1 MTQPREALLARFR
14 AGLVERVKTT
24 QRLVDSFQDSK
35 SPESLRQA
43 LGELHT
49 LKGESRM
56 LGLGELSELAH
67 ALETELG
74 TTQRISLALG
84 AFDAMLS
91 ALTTSD
97 GDAALRDAL
106 ERLQGEGRRDSRSP
120 PTGAPA
126 PLSGPTTPPPSAT
139 PEDAAAA
146 PRRAAPEDAAA
157 NRRPN
162 ADARFMQVD
171 AGLIDLLCERVAEL
185 TAAFGQLETNADELL
200 DRQARRAQSAK
211 LTDGFE
217 RCRALLDE
225 ATATAWTLRL
235 MSIEP
240 MLEELARHARTTAA
254 KQQKMVEVQVTAG
267 GVQLER
273 DVADQLWDSLLHLV
287 QNAVD
292 HGLEGPDQR
301 GSKPPVASLHLSAE
315 SVGPSVVLRVEDDG
329 RGIDP
334 SELRR
339 VAAERGVLSGPAAE
353 GLSDADAMELLF
365 EHGFSTRSEASR
377 TSGRGVGLD
386 VVRRR
391 VESLGGTVTIGSAKG
406 LGTCFTLG
414 VPFAITKEKLLVAE
428 LCGAPYGFPARV
440 VRTVLGAQAFPKPG
454 QDSVVRHDGEL
465 LPFRSLCD
473 ALSLPKD
480 ENEAFVL
487 VLELSG
493 KRFAASV
500 GRIVGEREL
509 IRRPAEKLLHQTGIG
524 ASAVL
529 EDGRIVL
536 LPELNYV
543 QRALRARAGQTVA
556 GSISQERRRQ
566 RVLVADDSPV
576 VRELVT
582 EILTAAGLEVEQA
595 DDGSSALESIIQ
607 SEPDLLVSDVEMPRM
622 NGFDL
627 LAEVRRRTQRLP
639 VVMLSTR
646 GSVEDRKR
654 ATRLG
659 ANAYLVKT
667 EFHSESLLEVV
678 RRFVNLQRR

>member
-1 MTQPREALLARFR
+1 MSQPREALLARFR
-14 AGLVERVKTT
+14 AGLVERVRAT
-24 QRLVDSFQDSK
+24 QRLVEEFERVSD
-35 SPESLRQA
+35 PELLQLA

-56 LGLGELSELAH
+56 LGLSELSELAH

-74 TTQRISLALG
+74 STRRFSLTLG
-84 AFDAMLS
+84 AFDAML
-91 ALTTSD
+91 ALLTGNDGGSD
-97 GDAALRDAL
+97 AVGAALVS
-106 ERLQGEGRRDSRSP
+106 LQGERR
-120 PTGAPA
+120 
-126 PLSGPTTPPPSAT
+126 TTSIPPSAA
-139 PEDAAAA
+139 ESDAELELERHEPAPAAA
-146 PRRAAPEDAAA
+146 PERRKKAAD
-157 NRRPN
+157 
-162 ADARFMQVD
+162 RFMQVD
-171 AGLIDLLCERVAEL
+171 AALIDLLCERVAEL
-185 TAAFGQLETNADELL
+185 TAAFGQLETSADALIDRNA
-200 DRQARRAQSAK
+200 RHTRTAK

-225 ATATAWTLRL
+225 ATSTAWTLRL
-235 MSIEP
+235 VSLDP
-240 MLEELARHARTTAA
+240 LLEELARHARRAA
-254 KQQKMVEVQVTAG
+254 ENQRKLVEVEAVAG

-292 HGLEGPDQR
+292 HGIEEPDQR
-301 GSKPPVASLHLSAE
+301 GTKPPVARLRLSAE

-334 SELRR
+334 AQVRR
-339 VAAERGVLSGPAAE
+339 AAVERGVVTAEAASE
-353 GLSDADAMELLF
+353 LSDAQATDLLF
-365 EHGFSTRSEASR
+365 EHGFSTRSVASR

-391 VESLGGTVTIGSAKG
+391 VESLGGNVGIESQPG
-406 LGTCFTLG
+406 LGTRFSLG
-414 VPFAITKEKLLVAE
+414 VPFAITKEKLLIVE
-428 LCGAPYGFPARV
+428 LSSAPYGFPARV
-440 VRTVLGAQAFPKPG
+440 VRAVLGPSALPKPG
-454 QDSVVRHDGEL
+454 QDSVVRHNGET
-465 LPFRSLCD
+465 LPFRSLCE
-473 ALSLPKD
+473 ALSLPQSD
-480 ENEAFVL
+480 VDNVVL

-493 KRFAASV
+493 RKFAASV

-543 QRALRARAGQTVA
+543 HRALRARAGQIVP
-556 GSISQERRRQ
+556 GSVEQERRRQ

-582 EILTAAGLEVEQA
+582 EILSAAGLLVEQA
-595 DDGSSALESIIQ
+595 TDGAAALESILQ
-607 SEPDLLVSDVEMPRM
+607 SEPDLVVSDVEMPRM

-627 LAEVRRRTQRLP
+627 LAEVRKRTQRLP
-639 VVMLSTR
+639 VIMLSTR

-678 RRFVNLQRR
+678 RRFVNLRG

>member
-14 AGLVERVKTT
+14 AGLLERVKTT
-24 QRLVDSFQDSK
+24 QRLVDAFQS
-35 SPESLRQA
+35 SQNPESLRQA

-74 TTQRISLALG
+74 TEQRFSLALG
-84 AFDAMLS
+84 AFDAMLTS
-91 ALTTSD
+91 LTTGD
-97 GDAALRDAL
+97 GDEAVKEALQ
-106 ERLQGEGRRDSRSP
+106 RLQGQVRDSS
-120 PTGAPA
+120 
-126 PLSGPTTPPPSAT
+126 LPPPALPSFVAEAVPGRT
-139 PEDAAAA
+139 I
-146 PRRAAPEDAAA
+146 AAPEEVAS
-157 NRRPN
+157 RRGTSGN
-162 ADARFMQVD
+162 ERFTQVD
-171 AGLIDLLCERVAEL
+171 ASLIDLLCERVAEL
-185 TAAFGQLETNADELL
+185 TAAFGQLETNAADVL
-200 DRQARRAQSAK
+200 DRKARHAK
-211 LTDGFE
+211 SDRLNEGFE
-217 RCRALLDE
+217 RCRSLLDE

-235 MSIEP
+235 MPIEP
-240 MLEELARHARTTAA
+240 MLEELARHARKSAG
-254 KQQKMVEVQVTAG
+254 KQQKMVEVQVAAS

-301 GSKPPVASLHLSAE
+301 GEKPPVAALRLSAE
-315 SVGPSVVLRVEDDG
+315 SVGPSVMLRVEDDG

-334 SELRR
+334 AEVRR
-339 VAAERGVLSGPAAE
+339 VAAERGVLAETAAL
-353 GLSDADAMELLF
+353 GLSDAQALELLF

-391 VESLGGTVTIGSAKG
+391 VESLGGNVQLESTLARGSR
-406 LGTCFTLG
+406 FTLS
-414 VPFAITKEKLLVAE
+414 VPFAITKEKLLVTE

-440 VRTVLGAQAFPKPG
+440 VRAVLGAEAFPQPG
-454 QDSVVRHDGEL
+454 QDSVVRFNGEI

-480 ENEAFVL
+480 EHEAFVL

-543 QRALRARAGQTVA
+543 QRALRARAGQTVP
-556 GSISQERRRQ
+556 GSVEQTRRRQ

-582 EILTAAGLEVEQA
+582 EILTAAGLLVEQA
-595 DDGSSALESIIQ
+595 NDGAAALEMILQ

-639 VVMLSTR
+639 VIMLSTR

-678 RRFVNLQRR
+678 RRFVNLRG

>member
-1 MTQPREALLARFR
+1 
-14 AGLVERVKTT
+14 
-24 QRLVDSFQDSK
+24 
-35 SPESLRQA
+35 
-43 LGELHT
+43 
-49 LKGESRM
+49 
-56 LGLGELSELAH
+56 
-67 ALETELG
+67 
-74 TTQRISLALG
+74 
-84 AFDAMLS
+84 
-91 ALTTSD
+91 
-97 GDAALRDAL
+97 
-106 ERLQGEGRRDSRSP
+106 
-120 PTGAPA
+120 
-126 PLSGPTTPPPSAT
+126 
-139 PEDAAAA
+139 
-146 PRRAAPEDAAA
+146 
-157 NRRPN
+157 
-162 ADARFMQVD
+162 
-171 AGLIDLLCERVAEL
+171 
-185 TAAFGQLETNADELL
+185 
-200 DRQARRAQSAK
+200 
-211 LTDGFE
+211 
-217 RCRALLDE
+217 
-225 ATATAWTLRL
+225 
-235 MSIEP
+235 
-240 MLEELARHARTTAA
+240 
-254 KQQKMVEVQVTAG
+254 
-267 GVQLER
+267 
-273 DVADQLWDSLLHLV
+273 LLHLV

-292 HGLEGPDQR
+292 HGLETPGQR
-301 GSKPPVASLHLSAE
+301 GGKQPVSRLRLSAE

-329 RGIDP
+329 HGIDLT
-334 SELRR
+334 EVRR
-339 VAAERGVLSGPAAE
+339 VAAERGVLSEAAAQS
-353 GLSDADAMELLF
+353 LSDTEATELLF

-391 VESLGGTVTIGSAKG
+391 VESLGGTVSIEGAKG
-406 LGTCFTLG
+406 SGTRFTLA
-414 VPFAITKEKLLVAE
+414 VPFAITKEKLLVVE

-440 VRTVLGAQAFPKPG
+440 VRAVLGNEAFPKPG
-454 QDSVVRHDGEL
+454 QDSVVRHNGET

-480 ENEAFVL
+480 DAEAFVL
-487 VLELSG
+487 LLELSG

-543 QRALRARAGQTVA
+543 QRALRARAGHTVP
-556 GSISQERRRQ
+556 GSVEQERRRQ

-582 EILTAAGLEVEQA
+582 EILTAAGLLVEQA
-595 DDGSSALESIIQ
+595 NDGTAALESILH

-678 RRFVNLQRR
+678 RRFVNLRS

>member
-14 AGLVERVKTT
+14 AGLVERVRTT
-24 QRLVDSFQDSK
+24 QRLVGDYQATQD
-35 SPESLRQA
+35 PDRLQQA

-56 LGLGELSELAH
+56 LGLADLAELAH

-74 TTQRISLALG
+74 TAQRFSLALG
-84 AFDAMLS
+84 AFDAIVRHLTATEPDGGLLE
-91 ALTTSD
+91 ALQRLQAGGAEGSRSR
-97 GDAALRDAL
+97 GAEGERALPQTPAEQNRVPDEKTNGKRH
-106 ERLQGEGRRDSRSP
+106 ERL
-120 PTGAPA
+120 
-126 PLSGPTTPPPSAT
+126 
-139 PEDAAAA
+139 
-146 PRRAAPEDAAA
+146 
-157 NRRPN
+157 
-162 ADARFMQVD
+162 MQVNAQQID
-171 AGLIDLLCERVAEL
+171 ALCERIAEL
-185 TAAFGQLETNADELL
+185 SAAFGQLETSAGAVL
-200 DRQARRAQSAK
+200 DKKTRRAENAK

-217 RCRALLDE
+217 RCRSLLDD
-225 ATATAWTLRL
+225 ATSTAWTLRL
-235 MSIEP
+235 VPVEP
-240 MLEELARHARTTAA
+240 MLQELTRHARQAA
-254 KQQKMVEVQVTAG
+254 DQQHKLIEASATAG

-292 HGLEGPDQR
+292 HGIETPDAR
-301 GSKPPVASLHLSAE
+301 GSKGAVARLRISAE
-315 SVGPSVVLRVEDDG
+315 SVGPNVMLRVEDDG

-334 SELRR
+334 EEVRR
-339 VAAERGVLSGPAAE
+339 AAVERGVLSAE
-353 GLSDADAMELLF
+353 GARDLSDSAATELLF
-365 EHGFSTRSEASR
+365 EHGFSTRREAGR

-391 VESLGGTVTIGSAKG
+391 IESLGGDVSIETTVGASTR
-406 LGTCFTLG
+406 FTLS
-414 VPFAITKEKLLVAE
+414 VPFAITKEKLLVVE

-440 VRTVLGAQAFPKPG
+440 VRAVLSAEALPKPG
-454 QDSVVRHDGEL
+454 QDSVVRHEGET

-473 ALSLPKD
+473 ALGLPHD
-480 ENEAFVL
+480 PNEAFVL
-487 VLELSG
+487 LLELSG
-493 KRFAASV
+493 RRFTASV

-509 IRRPAEKLLHQTGIG
+509 IRRPAERLLHNTGIG

-536 LPELNYV
+536 LPELNFV
-543 QRALRARAGQTVA
+543 SRALRARVGQVVP
-556 GSISQERRRQ
+556 GSVEPQRRRQ

-576 VRELVT
+576 VRELVR
-582 EILTAAGLEVEQA
+582 EILGSAGLDVLEASDGA
-595 DDGSSALESIIQ
+595 DAFESIQQ
-607 SEPDLLVSDVEMPRM
+607 SEPDLLISDIEMPRM

-627 LAEVRRRTQRLP
+627 LSEVRRRSQRLP

-678 RRFVNLQRR
+678 RRFVNIRG

>member
-14 AGLVERVKTT
+14 AGLLERVKTT
-24 QRLVDSFQDSK
+24 QRLVDAFQSSK

-74 TTQRISLALG
+74 TAQRFSLALG
-84 AFDAMLS
+84 AFDAMLTSLS
-91 ALTTSD
+91 ASD
-97 GDAALRDAL
+97 GDVDGDRALREAL
-106 ERLQGEGRRDSRSP
+106 QRLQGPARDPS
-120 PTGAPA
+120 
-126 PLSGPTTPPPSAT
+126 LPPPPLPSFVAEAVPGRALLEEP
-139 PEDAAAA
+139 PER
-146 PRRAAPEDAAA
+146 RRASGSE
-157 NRRPN
+157 
-162 ADARFMQVD
+162 RFMQVD

-185 TAAFGQLETNADELL
+185 TAAFGQLETSAGEVLEHK
-200 DRQARRAQSAK
+200 ARHAGSAK
-211 LTDGFE
+211 LSDGFE
-217 RCRALLDE
+217 RCRSLLDE
-225 ATATAWTLRL
+225 ATSTAWTLRL
-235 MSIEP
+235 MPIEP
-240 MLEELARHARTTAA
+240 MLEELARHARKSAG
-254 KQQKMVEVQVTAG
+254 KQQKMVEVQVTAS

-301 GSKPPVASLHLSAE
+301 GEKPPVAALRLSAE
-315 SVGPSVVLRVEDDG
+315 SVGPSVMLRVEDDG

-334 SELRR
+334 AEVRR
-339 VAAERGVLSGPAAE
+339 VAAERGVLAQEAAL
-353 GLSDADAMELLF
+353 GLSDAEALDLLF

-386 VVRRR
+386 VVKRR
-391 VESLGGTVTIGSAKG
+391 VESLGGNVTLESTQTRGSR
-406 LGTCFTLG
+406 FTLS
-414 VPFAITKEKLLVAE
+414 VPFAITKEKLLVTE

-440 VRTVLGAQAFPKPG
+440 VRAVLGAEAFPKPG
-454 QDSVVRHDGEL
+454 QDSVVRHNGET

-480 ENEAFVL
+480 DNEAFVL

-493 KRFAASV
+493 RRFAASV

-529 EDGRIVL
+529 EDGRVVL

-543 QRALRARAGQTVA
+543 QRALRARAGQIVP
-556 GSISQERRRQ
+556 GSVEKARRRQ

-582 EILTAAGLEVEQA
+582 EILTAAGLLVEQA
-595 DDGSSALESIIQ
+595 NDGAAALEMVQ
-607 SEPDLLVSDVEMPRM
+607 QNEPDLLVSDVEMPRM

-639 VVMLSTR
+639 VIMLSTR

-678 RRFVNLQRR
+678 RRFVNLRG

>member
-1 MTQPREALLARFR
+1 MSQPREALLARFR
-14 AGLVERVKTT
+14 AGLLERVRTT
-24 QRLVDSFQDSK
+24 QRLVGAFQDTSD
-35 SPESLRQA
+35 PESLRQA

-56 LGLGELSELAH
+56 LGLSALSELAH

-74 TTQRISLALG
+74 TAQRFSLALG
-84 AFDAMLS
+84 AFDAMLN
-91 ALTTSD
+91 ALTAPDD
-97 GDAALRDAL
+97 GSGLREALHK
-106 ERLQGEGRRDSRSP
+106 LQGDQRVPSSLP
-120 PTGAPA
+120 APA
-126 PLSGPTTPPPSAT
+126 PTSSQAPPLVPAAVETPAPAEPTNR
-139 PEDAAAA
+139 
-146 PRRAAPEDAAA
+146 RRAGE
-157 NRRPN
+157 
-162 ADARFMQVD
+162 RFMQVD
-171 AGLIDLLCERVAEL
+171 AALIDLLCERVAEL
-185 TAAFGQLETNADELL
+185 TAAFGQLETNAEPLL
-200 DRQARRAQSAK
+200 DRKAQRNAAAK
-211 LTDGFE
+211 LSDGFE
-217 RCRALLDE
+217 RCRSLLDE

-235 MSIEP
+235 VPIEP
-240 MLEELARHARTTAA
+240 LLEELARHARKAA
-254 KQQKMVEVQVTAG
+254 ERQQKMVEVQAIGG

-292 HGLEGPDQR
+292 HGLEPPDAR
-301 GSKPPVASLHLSAE
+301 GAKAPVAQLKLLAE
-315 SVGPSVVLRVEDDG
+315 SVGPSVMLRVEDDG

-334 SELRR
+334 VEVRR
-339 VAAERGVLSGPAAE
+339 AAVERGVVAE
-353 GLSDADAMELLF
+353 DVARGLSDAQVTELLF
-365 EHGFSTRSEASR
+365 EHGFSTRGEASR

-391 VESLGGTVTIGSAKG
+391 VESLGGNVSIESQKGIG
-406 LGTCFTLG
+406 TRFTLS
-414 VPFAITKEKLLVAE
+414 VPFAITKEKLLVVE

-440 VRTVLGAQAFPKPG
+440 VRAVLGSDALPQPG

-465 LPFRSLCD
+465 VPFRSLCD
-473 ALSLPKD
+473 ALSLPAD
-480 ENEAFVL
+480 EAENFVL
-487 VLELSG
+487 LLELSG
-493 KRFAASV
+493 RRYAASV

-543 QRALRARAGQTVA
+543 QRALRARAGQVVPGA
-556 GSISQERRRQ
+556 LAVERRRQ

-582 EILTAAGLEVEQA
+582 EILAGAGLTVEQA
-595 DDGSSALESIIQ
+595 HDGADALEAILQ
-607 SEPDLLVSDVEMPRM
+607 SEPDLVVSDVEMPRM

-639 VVMLSTR
+639 VIMLSTR

-678 RRFVNLQRR
+678 RRFVNLRG

>member
-1 MTQPREALLARFR
+1 MSQPREALLARFR
-14 AGLVERVKTT
+14 AGLVERVRAT
-24 QRLVDSFQDSK
+24 QRLVSEFESSRDSERLQ
-35 SPESLRQA
+35 LA

-56 LGLGELSELAH
+56 LGLAEISELAH

-74 TTQRISLALG
+74 AAQRFSLARG
-84 AFDAMLS
+84 AFDAMLA
-91 ALTTSD
+91 ALTD
-97 GDAALRDAL
+97 GGGEAGLRAALISLRG
-106 ERLQGEGRRDSRSP
+106 ER
-120 PTGAPA
+120 
-126 PLSGPTTPPPSAT
+126 PTTSIPPEAPEGSGAT
-139 PEDAAAA
+139 PPAAAEQPEVA
-146 PRRAAPEDAAA
+146 KPDAPE
-157 NRRPN
+157 RRGKPTE
-162 ADARFMQVD
+162 RFMQVD
-171 AGLIDLLCERVAEL
+171 AALIDLLCERVAEL
-185 TAAFGQLETNADELL
+185 TAAFGQLETSADALF
-200 DRQARRAQSAK
+200 DRSARHARTAK

-225 ATATAWTLRL
+225 ATSTAWTLRL
-235 MSIEP
+235 VSLAP
-240 MLEELARHARTTAA
+240 LLEELARHARGAA
-254 KQQKMVEVQVTAG
+254 EQQRKLVEVETSAG

-292 HGLEGPDQR
+292 HGVEEPDAR
-301 GSKPPVASLHLSAE
+301 RAKPPVARLRLSAE

-334 SELRR
+334 AHVRR
-339 VAAERGVLSGPAAE
+339 AAVERGVVSAE
-353 GLSDADAMELLF
+353 IARELTDAQATELLF
-365 EHGFSTRSEASR
+365 EHGFSTRSVASR

-391 VESLGGTVTIGSAKG
+391 IESLGGHVSIESQPG
-406 LGTCFTLG
+406 LGTRFSLG
-414 VPFAITKEKLLVAE
+414 VPFAITKEKLLIVE
-428 LCGAPYGFPARV
+428 LSGAPYGFPARV
-440 VRTVLGAQAFPKPG
+440 VRAVLGASALPKPG
-454 QDSVVRHDGEL
+454 QDSVVRHEGET

-473 ALSLPKD
+473 ALSLPQTGED
-480 ENEAFVL
+480 RVVL
-487 VLELSG
+487 LLELSG
-493 KRFAASV
+493 RKFAASV
-500 GRIVGEREL
+500 GHIVGEREL

-543 QRALRARAGQTVA
+543 HRALRARAGQIVS
-556 GSISQERRRQ
+556 GSVEQERRRQ

-576 VRELVT
+576 VRELVS
-582 EILTAAGLEVEQA
+582 EILSAAGLLVEQA
-595 DDGSSALESIIQ
+595 VDGSAALESILQ
-607 SEPDLLVSDVEMPRM
+607 NEPDLVVSDVEMPRM

-627 LAEVRRRTQRLP
+627 LAEVRKRTQRLP
-639 VVMLSTR
+639 VIMLSTR

-667 EFHSESLLEVV
+667 EFHSESLLEAV
-678 RRFVNLQRR
+678 RRFVNLRG

>member
-24 QRLVDSFQDSK
+24 QRLVDAFQDTK

-56 LGLGELSELAH
+56 LGLADLSELAH

-74 TTQRISLALG
+74 SAQRFSLALG

-91 ALTTSD
+91 SLTTSD
-97 GDAALRDAL
+97 GDAALKDAL
-106 ERLQGEGRRDSRSP
+106 FLLQGEPRRESL
-120 PTGAPA
+120 APA
-126 PLSGPTTPPPSAT
+126 AHAGPTTPPPST
-139 PEDAAAA
+139 PA
-146 PRRAAPEDAAA
+146 PRAVSDEGSEQ
-157 NRRPN
+157 RRPSAN
-162 ADARFMQVD
+162 ERFMQVD
-171 AGLIDLLCERVAEL
+171 ASLIDLLCERVAEL
-185 TAAFGQLETNADELL
+185 TAAFGQLETSADELF
-200 DRQARRAQSAK
+200 DRQTRRAQSAK

-235 MSIEP
+235 MPIEP
-240 MLEELARHARTTAA
+240 MLEELARHARKSTAR
-254 KQQKMVEVQVTAG
+254 QQKMVEVQVTAS

-273 DVADQLWDSLLHLV
+273 DVADQLWESLLHLV

-301 GSKPPVASLHLSAE
+301 ASKPPVALLRLSAE

-334 SELRR
+334 VELRR
-339 VAAERGVLSGPAAE
+339 VAAERGVLSETAAQ
-353 GLSDADAMELLF
+353 GLSDADAIELLF

-391 VESLGGTVTIGSAKG
+391 VESLGGTVSIESAKG
-406 LGTCFTLG
+406 LGTRFTLG

-440 VRTVLGAQAFPKPG
+440 VRAVLGAEAFPKPG
-454 QDSVVRHDGEL
+454 QDSVVRYNGEI

-480 ENEAFVL
+480 EHEAFVL

-509 IRRPAEKLLHQTGIG
+509 IRRPAERLLHQTGIG

-543 QRALRARAGQTVA
+543 QRALRARAGQTVP
-556 GSISQERRRQ
+556 GSLSQERRRQ

-582 EILTAAGLEVEQA
+582 EILSAAGLDVEQA
-595 DDGSSALESIIQ
+595 GDGAAALESILQ

-678 RRFVNLQRR
+678 RRFVHLRR

>member
-14 AGLVERVKTT
+14 AGLLERIRTS
-24 QRLVDSFQDSK
+24 QRLVDAFQTTSD
-35 SPESLRQA
+35 PESLRQA

-74 TTQRISLALG
+74 TAQRFTLALG

-91 ALTTSD
+91 SLTTPDD
-97 GDAALRDAL
+97 GTTLREALL
-106 ERLQGEGRRDSRSP
+106 RLQPEKRFTSLPVAPSPAVAEPAASEPSLPREAGETEPERRRN
-120 PTGAPA
+120 GN
-126 PLSGPTTPPPSAT
+126 GQ
-139 PEDAAAA
+139 
-146 PRRAAPEDAAA
+146 
-157 NRRPN
+157 
-162 ADARFMQVD
+162 RFMQVD
-171 AGLIDLLCERVAEL
+171 ATLIDLLCERVAEL
-185 TAAFGQLETNADELL
+185 TAAFGQLETHADRVL
-200 DRQARRAQSAK
+200 DKRARRDASAK
-211 LTDGFE
+211 LSDSFE
-217 RCRALLDE
+217 RCRSLLDE
-225 ATATAWTLRL
+225 ATSTAWTLRL
-235 MSIEP
+235 VPVEP
-240 MLEELARHARTTAA
+240 LLEELARNARQGAEH
-254 KQQKMVEVQVTAG
+254 QQKLVEIEVAAG

-292 HGLEGPDQR
+292 HGLETPDQR
-301 GSKPPVASLHLSAE
+301 AGKRPVARLRLSAE

-329 RGIDP
+329 HGIDP
-334 SELRR
+334 EQVRR
-339 VAAERGVLSGPAAE
+339 VAAERGVLSEEAAR
-353 GLSDADAMELLF
+353 GLSDAEATELLF
-365 EHGFSTRSEASR
+365 EHGFSTRSETSR

-391 VESLGGTVTIGSAKG
+391 VESLGGTVSIDGTKGS
-406 LGTCFTLG
+406 GTRFTLA
-414 VPFAITKEKLLVAE
+414 VPFAITKEKLLVVE

-440 VRTVLGAQAFPKPG
+440 VRAVLGSEAFPKPG
-454 QDSVVRHDGEL
+454 QDSVVRHNGET

-480 ENEAFVL
+480 DTEAFVL
-487 VLELSG
+487 LLELSG

-543 QRALRARAGQTVA
+543 QRALRARAGQTVP
-556 GSISQERRRQ
+556 GSVEQERRRQ

-582 EILTAAGLEVEQA
+582 EILTSAGLLVEQA
-595 DDGSSALESIIQ
+595 NDGSAALESILQ
-607 SEPDLLVSDVEMPRM
+607 NEPDLLVSDVEMPRM

-678 RRFVNLQRR
+678 RRFVNLRG

>member
-1 MTQPREALLARFR
+1 LTQPREALLARFR
-14 AGLVERVKTT
+14 AGLVERVRTT
-24 QRLVDSFQDSK
+24 QRLVDAFQSTSD
-35 SPESLRQA
+35 PESLRQA

-56 LGLGELSELAH
+56 LGLADLAELAH

-74 TTQRISLALG
+74 TAQRFSLALG
-84 AFDAMLS
+84 TFDAIVRHLTAAEGDGELRE
-91 ALTTSD
+91 ALH
-97 GDAALRDAL
+97 
-106 ERLQGEGRRDSRSP
+106 RLQGDGVQTSK
-120 PTGAPA
+120 GPA
-126 PLSGPTTPPPSAT
+126 VDTASAGPENGGESNRAT
-139 PEDAAAA
+139 LEKDKEKENGK
-146 PRRAAPEDAAA
+146 RQDRL
-157 NRRPN
+157 
-162 ADARFMQVD
+162 MQVD
-171 AGLIDLLCERVAEL
+171 AKLIDVLCERVAEL
-185 TAAFGQLETNADELL
+185 SAAFGQLETHAGTMVERNT
-200 DRQARRAQSAK
+200 RRADSAK

-225 ATATAWTLRL
+225 ATSTAWTLRL
-235 MSIEP
+235 VSIQP
-240 MLEELARHARTTAA
+240 MLEELTRHARAA
-254 KQQKMVEVQVTAG
+254 AEHQHKLLEAQVSAG

-292 HGLEGPDQR
+292 HGIEAPDAR
-301 GSKPPVASLHLSAE
+301 GAKPPVARLRISAE

-334 SELRR
+334 EEVRL
-339 VAAERGVLSGPAAE
+339 VAAERGVLSQEAAKD
-353 GLSDADAMELLF
+353 LSDRAAMDLLF
-365 EHGFSTRSEASR
+365 EHGFSTRREAGR

-391 VESLGGTVTIGSAKG
+391 IESLGGAVSLESNVG
-406 LGTCFTLG
+406 LFTRFTLS
-414 VPFAITKEKLLVAE
+414 VPFAITKEKLLVVE
-428 LCGAPYGFPARV
+428 LGDAPYGLPARV
-440 VRTVLGAQAFPKPG
+440 VRAVLSAEALPKPG
-454 QDSVVRHDGEL
+454 QDSVVRHEGET

-473 ALSLPKD
+473 ALGLPHD
-480 ENEAFVL
+480 PNEAFVL
-487 VLELSG
+487 LLDLSG
-493 KRFAASV
+493 RRFGASV
-500 GRIVGEREL
+500 RRIVGEREL
-509 IRRPAEKLLHQTGIG
+509 IRRPAERLLHNTGIG

-536 LPELNYV
+536 LPELNFV
-543 QRALRARAGQTVA
+543 SRALRARVGQVVP
-556 GSISQERRRQ
+556 GSLEALPRKQ

-576 VRELVT
+576 VRELVR
-582 EILTAAGLEVEQA
+582 EILSSAGLEVLEA
-595 DDGSSALESIIQ
+595 DDGASALESIHQ
-607 SEPDLLVSDVEMPRM
+607 AEPDLLISDVEMPRM

-627 LAEVRRRTQRLP
+627 LSEVRRRSQRLP

-678 RRFVNLQRR
+678 RRFVSIRG

>member
-14 AGLVERVKTT
+14 AGLLERVRTT
-24 QRLVDSFQDSK
+24 QRLVDAFQSSSD
-35 SPESLRQA
+35 PEDLRLA

-56 LGLGELSELAH
+56 LGLSALSELAH

-74 TTQRISLALG
+74 TAQRFSLALG
-84 AFDAMLS
+84 AFDAMLH
-91 ALTTSD
+91 ALTTPDD
-97 GDAALRDAL
+97 GTALRDAL
-106 ERLQGEGRRDSRSP
+106 VKLQGEQRSMSM
-120 PTGAPA
+120 PA
-126 PLSGPTTPPPSAT
+126 PEAPKPPSSPEASPT
-139 PEDAAAA
+139 PVPAEQVER
-146 PRRAAPEDAAA
+146 RRAGE
-157 NRRPN
+157 
-162 ADARFMQVD
+162 RFMQVD
-171 AGLIDLLCERVAEL
+171 AALIDLLCDRVAEL
-185 TAAFGQLETNADELL
+185 TAAFGQLETNAAPLL
-200 DRQARRAQSAK
+200 DRQQQRAAAAK
-211 LTDGFE
+211 MSDGFE
-217 RCRALLDE
+217 RCRSLLDE

-235 MSIEP
+235 VPIEP
-240 MLEELARHARTTAA
+240 LLEELARHARKAA
-254 KQQKMVEVQVTAG
+254 EHQQKMVEVQAIG
-267 GVQLER
+267 NGVQLER

-292 HGLEGPDQR
+292 HGLELPDAR
-301 GSKPPVASLHLSAE
+301 GSKPPVARLKLVAE

-334 SELRR
+334 GQVRR
-339 VAAERGVLSGPAAE
+339 VAVERGVITADVARE
-353 GLSDADAMELLF
+353 LSDGQVSELLF
-365 EHGFSTRSEASR
+365 EHGFSTRGETSR

-391 VESLGGTVTIGSAKG
+391 VESLGGNVAIESLLG
-406 LGTCFTLG
+406 LGTRFTLS
-414 VPFAITKEKLLVAE
+414 VPFAITKEKLLVVE

-440 VRTVLGAQAFPKPG
+440 VRAVLGAEALPRAG
-454 QDSVVRHDGEL
+454 QDSVVRFNGEIV
-465 LPFRSLCD
+465 PFRSLCD
-473 ALSLPKD
+473 ALSLPPD
-480 ENEAFVL
+480 TAESFVL

-493 KRFAASV
+493 RRFAASV

-543 QRALRARAGQTVA
+543 QRALRARAGQAVPGA
-556 GSISQERRRQ
+556 LPEERRRQ

-582 EILTAAGLEVEQA
+582 EILTAAGLAVEQA
-595 DDGSSALESIIQ
+595 VDGADALEAILH
-607 SEPDLLVSDVEMPRM
+607 SEPDLVLSDVEMPRM

-639 VVMLSTR
+639 VIMLSTR

-667 EFHSESLLEVV
+667 QFHSESLLEVV
-678 RRFVNLQRR
+678 RRFVNLRG

>member
-14 AGLVERVKTT
+14 AGLLERVRTT
-24 QRLVDSFQDSK
+24 QRLVDAFQSTSD
-35 SPESLRQA
+35 PEDLRQA

-56 LGLGELSELAH
+56 LGLSALSELAH

-74 TTQRISLALG
+74 TAQRFSLALG
-84 AFDAMLS
+84 AFDAMLH
-91 ALTTSD
+91 ALTTPDD
-97 GDAALRDAL
+97 GAGLRAALIK
-106 ERLQGEGRRDSRSP
+106 LQGERRSTSMP
-120 PTGAPA
+120 AAEAAPA
-126 PLSGPTTPPPSAT
+126 SAPASPTPAPPEQA
-139 PEDAAAA
+139 ER
-146 PRRAAPEDAAA
+146 RRAGE
-157 NRRPN
+157 
-162 ADARFMQVD
+162 RFMQVD
-171 AGLIDLLCERVAEL
+171 AALIDLLCERVAEL
-185 TAAFGQLETNADELL
+185 TAAFGQLETNAEPLL
-200 DRQARRAQSAK
+200 DRQEQRAAAAK
-211 LTDGFE
+211 MSDGFE
-217 RCRALLDE
+217 RCRSLLDE

-235 MSIEP
+235 VPIEP
-240 MLEELARHARTTAA
+240 LLEELARHARRAA
-254 KQQKMVEVQVTAG
+254 AQQEKMVEVQAIGG

-292 HGLEGPDQR
+292 HGLELPDAR
-301 GSKPPVASLHLSAE
+301 GSKAPVARLKLLAE

-334 SELRR
+334 GEVRR
-339 VAAERGVLSGPAAE
+339 VAVERGVITADIARQ
-353 GLSDADAMELLF
+353 LSDGQVSELLF
-365 EHGFSTRSEASR
+365 EHGFSTRGEASR
-377 TSGRGVGLD
+377 TAGRGVGLD

-391 VESLGGTVTIGSAKG
+391 VESLGGNVSIESQLG
-406 LGTCFTLG
+406 LGTRFTLS
-414 VPFAITKEKLLVAE
+414 VPFAITKEKLLVVE

-440 VRTVLGAQAFPKPG
+440 VRAVLGAEALPQAG
-454 QDSVVRHDGEL
+454 QDSVLRFNGEIV
-465 LPFRSLCD
+465 PFRSLCD
-473 ALSLPKD
+473 ALSLPPD
-480 ENEAFVL
+480 SSESFVL
-487 VLELSG
+487 LLELSG
-493 KRFAASV
+493 RRYAASV

-543 QRALRARAGQTVA
+543 QRALRARAGQAVPGA
-556 GSISQERRRQ
+556 LAEERRRQ

-582 EILTAAGLEVEQA
+582 EILTAAGLAVEQA
-595 DDGSSALESIIQ
+595 VDGADALEAILH
-607 SEPDLLVSDVEMPRM
+607 SEPDLVLSDVEMPRM

-639 VVMLSTR
+639 IIMLSTR

-667 EFHSESLLEVV
+667 QFHSESLLEVV
-678 RRFVNLQRR
+678 RRFVNLRG